1 MAGYVVLLLL
11 FVAGVYVVAI
21 YNQLVLVKHNVT
33 KAWAN
38 IDVLL
43 KQRNDEIP
51 KLVDV
56 CRQYSRFEAALL
68 ARLASARSAA
78 VAAQQGANAQTV
90 GDAEQTLRGSL
101 AQVFALAEAYPDLKA
116 NTQYLALQ
124 ERISAL
130 DTAIAHR
137 REFYNES
144 VRINNVTIER
154 FPHNLMAG
162 WFAFRPATL
171 LKFRGD

>member
-1 MAGYVVLLLL
+1 MAGYVALLLL
-11 FVAGVYVVAI
+11 FVAGVYVVAV

-33 KAWAN
+33 RAWAN

-56 CRQYSRFEAALL
+56 CRQYAQFEAALL
-68 ARLASARSAA
+68 AQLTAARAAA
-78 VAAQQGANAQTV
+78 VAAQQGASARAV
-90 GDAEQTLRGSL
+90 GTAEQALHGSL
-101 AQVFALAEAYPDLKA
+101 VQVLALAEAYPDLKA
-116 NTQYLALQ
+116 NVQFLALQ
-124 ERISAL
+124 ERIATL
-130 DTAIAHR
+130 ETAIAHR

-154 FPHNLMAG
+154 FPHKLMAG
-162 WFAFRPATL
+162 WFKFRPATL
-171 LKFRGD
+171 LKFANG

>member
-1 MAGYVVLLLL
+1 VAGYVVLLLL
-11 FVAGVYVVAI
+11 FVAGVYVVAV

-56 CRQYSRFEAALL
+56 CRQYSQFEAALL
-68 ARLASARSAA
+68 ARLTGARAAA
-78 VAAQQGANAQTV
+78 VAAQQGANAQSV
-90 GDAEQTLRGSL
+90 GAAEQALRGSL
-101 AQVFALAEAYPDLKA
+101 ARVFALAEAYPDLKA
-116 NTQYLALQ
+116 NPQFLALQ

-137 REFYNES
+137 REFYNET

-154 FPHNLMAG
+154 FPNKLMAG
-162 WFAFRPATL
+162 WFKFRPAAL
-171 LKFRGD
+171 LKFADG